1 MSIPKEVYEKALQ
14 GVEAKKHAYRQ
25 TREGTIVSFLIHPDD
40 VPKLLTQELSV
51 SAIGARYMLGIV
63 RLEEESD
70 YPIIPEEV
78 TIGERAFKRS
88 ALICRDPSYQSW
100 TRLNAEKWATQ
111 YDVDETIDSEEQYAS
126 EVIRNVCG
134 IFSRKELRE
143 NKEAQKKLTE
153 HINEFQRAVG
163 R

>member
-1 MSIPKEVYEKALQ
+1 M
-14 GVEAKKHAYRQ
+14 
-25 TREGTIVSFLIHPDD
+25 
-40 VPKLLTQELSV
+40 

-143 NKEAQKKLTE
+143 SKEAQKKLTE